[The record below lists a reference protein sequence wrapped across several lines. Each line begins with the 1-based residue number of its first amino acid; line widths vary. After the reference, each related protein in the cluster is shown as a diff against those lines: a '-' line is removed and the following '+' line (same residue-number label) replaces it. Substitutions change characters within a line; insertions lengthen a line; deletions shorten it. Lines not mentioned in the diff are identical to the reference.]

1 MRYVSSYCLR
11 ENMKLAKNIYS
22 DDERILLATNVLL
35 TKEYI
40 EGLHKLGISG
50 VYIEDEISENI
61 NVKSVISDHLRIEAV
76 KSIKKVY
83 NNPNSLIKNIDK
95 IENIAIKIMD
105 EILNSKNIMISMI
118 DMKTFDNY
126 TYYHSVNVAV
136 LSAVIGI
143 SLNFEKSKLEKLIS
157 AALLHDIG
165 KIFISQ
171 KLLSK
176 KEKLTKEEN
185 DIFKTHSEQG
195 YKYIKNHYSIPVTA
209 YVGILQHHER
219 YDGKGYPDGK
229 KGNDISHFARIISIC
244 NVYDNLISKTPYKEA
259 CIPSEAIEYIM
270 ANSGTEFES
279 ELVNVFLK
287 KVSPYPLGTI
297 LRLSDGK
304 QAIVIENN
312 EACSM
317 RPKVRIID
325 EGKILDL
332 TYDSNSRNITIIGVE
347 NI

>member
-11 ENMKLAKNIYS
+11 ENMKIAKNIYS
-22 DDERILLATNVLL
+22 DDERILLATNVIL

-40 EGLHKLGISG
+40 EGLHKAGISG

-61 NVKSVISDHLRIEAV
+61 NIKSVISDHLRIEAV
-76 KSIKKVY
+76 KAIKKVY

-95 IENIAIKIMD
+95 IESIAIKIMD

-126 TYYHSVNVAV
+126 MYYHSVNVAV

-143 SLNFEKSKLEKLIS
+143 ALNLETSKLEKLIS

-165 KIFISQ
+165 KVFIS
-171 KLLSK
+171 KELLSK
-176 KEKLTKEEN
+176 KEKLTEKEN
-185 DIFKTHSEQG
+185 DILKTHSEEG
-195 YKYIKNHYSIPVTA
+195 YKYIKNHYNIPITA

-229 KGNDISHFARIISIC
+229 KGNDISHFGRIISIC
-244 NVYDNLISKTPYKEA
+244 NVYDNLISKTPSKEA

-270 ANSGTEFES
+270 ANSGIQFEP
-279 ELVNVFLK
+279 ELVNIFIK
-287 KVSPYPLGTI
+287 KVSPYPIGTI
-297 LRLSDGK
+297 LKLSDGR

-312 EACSM
+312 EECSM
-317 RPKVRIID
+317 RPKVKIIN
-325 EGKILDL
+325 EGEILDL
-332 TYDSNSRNITIIGVE
+332 TYDSNKRNITIVGVE

>member
-11 ENMKLAKNIYS
+11 ENMKLAKNIYG
-22 DDERILLATNVLL
+22 DDERILLAANVLL

-40 EGLHKLGISG
+40 ESLHKLGISG
-50 VYIEDEISENI
+50 VYIEDEISQDLSIKN
-61 NVKSVISDHLRIEAV
+61 VISDHLRIEAV
-76 KSIKKVY
+76 KAVKEMY
-83 NNPNSLIKNIDK
+83 NNPNTLIKSIDK
-95 IENIAIKIMD
+95 IESIAAKIME
-105 EILNSKNIMISMI
+105 EILSSKNVMINMI

-126 TYYHSVNVAV
+126 MYYHSINVAV

-143 SLNFEKSKLEKLIS
+143 SLNLESSKLEKLIS

-171 KLLSK
+171 DILNK
-176 KEKLTKEEN
+176 KEKLTKEEG
-185 DIFKTHSEQG
+185 DILKTHSEEG

-229 KGNDISHFARIISIC
+229 KGRDISHFGRIISLC
-244 NVYDNLISKTPYKEA
+244 NVYDNLVSKTPSKEA

-270 ANSGTEFES
+270 ASSGTEFDA
-279 ELVNVFLK
+279 ELVNIFLK
-287 KVSPYPLGTI
+287 KVSPYPIGTI
-297 LRLSDGK
+297 LRLSNGK
-304 QAIVIENN
+304 QVIVIENN
-312 EACSM
+312 EECSM

-325 EGKILDL
+325 EGRILDL
-332 TYDSNSRNITIIGVE
+332 TYDSSNRNITIIGVE

>member
-22 DDERILLATNVLL
+22 DDERILLATNVVL

-40 EGLHKLGISG
+40 ESLHKLGIGG
-50 VYIEDEISENI
+50 VYVEDEVSENI
-61 NVKSVISDHLRIEAV
+61 NVKNVISDHLRIEAV
-76 KSIKKVY
+76 KAIKEVY
-83 NNPNSLIKNIDK
+83 NNPNSLIKSIDK
-95 IENIAIKIMD
+95 IESIAMKIME
-105 EILNSKNIMISMI
+105 EILGSKNIMINMI

-126 TYYHSVNVAV
+126 MYYHSVNVAV
-136 LSAVIGI
+136 LCAVIGI

-165 KIFISQ
+165 KVFIH
-171 KLLSK
+171 KEILNK

-185 DIFKTHSEQG
+185 DIVKTHSEEG

-229 KGNDISHFARIISIC
+229 KGNDISHFGRIISIC
-244 NVYDNLISKTPYKEA
+244 NVYDNLISKTPSKEA
-259 CIPSEAIEYIM
+259 SIPSEAIEYIM
-270 ANSGTEFES
+270 ASSGTEFDS
-279 ELVNVFLK
+279 ELVNIFIK
-287 KVSPYPLGTI
+287 KVSPYPIGTI
-297 LRLSDGK
+297 LKLSDGK
-304 QAIVIENN
+304 QAIVMENN
-312 EACSM
+312 EDCSM

-325 EGKILDL
+325 TGKILDL
-332 TYDSNSRNITIIGVE
+332 TYDSENRNITIIGVE